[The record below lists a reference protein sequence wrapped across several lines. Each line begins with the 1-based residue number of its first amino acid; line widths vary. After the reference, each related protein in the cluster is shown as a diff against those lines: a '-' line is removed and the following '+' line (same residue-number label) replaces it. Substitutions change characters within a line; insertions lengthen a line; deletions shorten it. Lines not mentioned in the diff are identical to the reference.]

1 MQSNQHKQSEVDAN
15 DRSKLRIFIFATVPK
30 PFSSLV
36 VQIGMT
42 GDVEA
47 ARKTQQHTAGADNE
61 HAEQGPRMGGNM
73 KNITKWMLAAALAIG
88 GLGLAATPA
97 KAAQIGFYIGN
108 GAPGY
113 YVPPSPGPGYTW
125 IDGYYANGYWVPGRW
140 AFAGVYRGHDDF
152 YRHYDRDHW
161 RRDHDRDHFDHDRR
175 RDRDRGRVEYWRSR

>member
-1 MQSNQHKQSEVDAN
+1 MGITGGVEGAGK
-15 DRSKLRIFIFATVPK
+15 KL
-30 PFSSLV
+30 SST
-36 VQIGMT
+36 QPERTT
-42 GDVEA
+42 GTLNRV
-47 ARKTQQHTAGADNE
+47 RWN
-61 HAEQGPRMGGNM
+61 GGNM
-73 KNITKWMLAAALAIG
+73 KNMVKWMLAAALAIG

-161 RRDHDRDHFDHDRR
+161 RRDRDHFDHDRR
-175 RDRDRGRVEYWRSR
+175 WDHDRHRDRDRGHVEYWRSR